1 MEKLDVL
8 GDKSGQLLGGA
19 LGVLDIFGSHIDD
32 SSVTGVPGGYT
43 VQSKGGKE
51 QIAGGFIG
59 YANLARMSG
68 CNAGD
73 IKIRKIV

>member
-1 MEKLDVL
+1 M
-8 GDKSGQLLGGA
+8 
-19 LGVLDIFGSHIDD
+19 
-32 SSVTGVPGGYT
+32 TGIPGGYT
-43 VQSKGGKE
+43 VQSKGGDE

-73 IKIRKIV
+73 AQNQENSLNW

>member
-32 SSVTGVPGGYT
+32 SSVTGVSGGYT
-43 VQSKGGKE
+43 VQSKGGRSRSPE
-51 QIAGGFIG
+51 DLSATQILPECQDA
-59 YANLARMSG
+59 MQEM
-68 CNAGD
+68 